1 MIEAPYKL
9 DFLFTAETYDG
20 QIIKQP
26 PNDLSPTTPGRSTFY
41 DVLQHK
47 IKRFS
52 LHGKGM
58 IFTID
63 LTDGHYEINGIKT
76 YTKTP
81 PGKCELRLIYYR
93 QVEQRMKMGIKGKG
107 PMLEPVVRYFIGW
120 QATYR
125 GKNYNFELGVD

>member
-9 DFLFTAETYDG
+9 EFLFIAETYDG
-20 QIIKQP
+20 QIIPQTA
-26 PNDLSPTTPGRSTFY
+26 NDISPLDPTKSSFY

-63 LTDGHYEINGIKT
+63 LTDGHYEVNGNIVH
-76 YTKTP
+76 TKRP

-93 QVEQRMKMGIKGKG
+93 QVQQRMSIATDGAEKLMPI
-107 PMLEPVVRYFIGW
+107 VRYFIGW
-120 QATYR
+120 QANYR
-125 GKNYNFELGVD
+125 GKNYQFELGVD